1 MRTLIVE
8 DDPIMAKAVELSL
21 AQEGF
26 VCNIVTTG
34 KVGIEKGRIYDYDMI
49 LLNLILPDTNG
60 YNVLQSLRSAKLK
73 TPIIIVS
80 TLSSPEHKIKALNM
94 GADDFIAKP
103 FDSGELIAR
112 IQAIVRRSKGHSESV
127 VRFDKVAINLDTRTV
142 DVDVDGMQVHLTN
155 KEFAI
160 LELLFRKKGQVVD
173 HEIIFNHLYTNSS
186 KPPPDTNVIKV
197 YICLLQKKLSEASGG
212 VKYIKTIWGRGYMI
226 K

>member
-8 DDPIMAKAVELSL
+8 DDHIMAKAVELSL

-49 LLNLILPDTNG
+49 LLNLDTNG

-80 TLSSPEHKIKALNM
+80 TLSSTEHKIKALNM

-112 IQAIVRRSKGHSESV
+112 INSIIKRSQIYSESV
-127 VRFDKVAINLDTRTV
+127 ARFDKVAINLDTRTV
-142 DVDVDGMQVHLTN
+142 DVDGMKVHLTN
-155 KEFAI
+155 QEFAI

-212 VKYIKTIWGRGYMI
+212 VKYIKTIRGRGYMI

>member
-1 MRTLIVE
+1 MRTLIIE

-21 AQEGF
+21 AQEG
-26 VCNIVTTG
+26 IVSDIATTG

-60 YNVLQSLRSAKLK
+60 YNVLQSLRSGKMK

-80 TLSSPEHKIKALNM
+80 TLSSVEHKIKALNM

-112 IQAIVRRSKGHSESV
+112 INSVIKRSQIYSESV
-127 VRFDKVAINLDTRTV
+127 VRFDKVAINLNTQTV
-142 DVDVDGMQVHLTN
+142 DVDGTQIHLTH

-160 LELLFRKKGQVVD
+160 LELLAMRKGTFLTK
-173 HEIIFNHLYTNSS
+173 EMFLNHLYNSMDT
-186 KPPPDTNVIKV
+186 PDNSTFNVFVCK
-197 YICLLQKKLSEASGG
+197 LRKKLSEASGG
-212 VKYIKTIWGRGYMI
+212 VNYIQTVWGRGYMI
-226 K
+226 N